1 MLLTKLF
8 HYVLTV
14 SSQFR
19 IDESHGLSHSMNTLY
34 YANKIFHS
42 EVQIKP
48 YIQPQERVI
57 YVSAVLHDMC
67 DKKYVNKHQ
76 QLAHIEDFLGES
88 LSSHE
93 IHAISRIISTMPY
106 SYVKEH
112 GFPDLCEYQDA
123 YHIVRE
129 ADLLTAYDVDR
140 SLLYHIHR
148 KTSNESYPFNQFP
161 GYDNKASPCF
171 SSLDLTEAYLNVED
185 FFTTRAFKHHD
196 DGLFTTKYAKEM
208 TPLLQKASYERLLF
222 WKTIIDN
229 ENG

>member
-8 HYVLTV
+8 HYVLKV

-93 IHAISRIISTMPY
+93 IDAVSRIISTMPY

-123 YHIVRE
+123 YHVVRE

-148 KTSNESYPFNQFP
+148 KTSNES
-161 GYDNKASPCF
+161 
-171 SSLDLTEAYLNVED
+171 SLDLTDAYLAVED

-196 DGLFTTKYAKEM
+196 DGLFTTKYAKEI
-208 TPLLQKASYERLLF
+208 TPLLHKASRERLLF

-229 ENG
+229 ENE

>member
-8 HYVLTV
+8 NYVLTV
-14 SSQFR
+14 SSHFR

-88 LSSHE
+88 LSSNE
-93 IHAISRIISTMPY
+93 IHAVSRIISTMPY

-129 ADLLTAYDVDR
+129 ADLMTAYDVDR

-148 KTSNESYPFNQFP
+148 KTSNE
-161 GYDNKASPCF
+161 

-208 TPLLQKASYERLLF
+208 TPLLHKATHERLLF
-222 WKTIIDN
+222 WKTIIDK
-229 ENG
+229 ETT